1 MYEIIVKEHFSAA
14 HQLRDISGICE
25 NLHGHNWRVD
35 ISVSSEILNDIGI
48 VVDFKVVED
57 ASKKIIDC
65 LDHQILNELAIFQD
79 LNPSAENIARYI
91 CEELKRK
98 LDRDSFRVRKVTV
111 WETDTYGASYS
122 C

>member
-1 MYEIIVKEHFSAA
+1 MYEVIVREHFSAA

-35 ISVSSEILNDIGI
+35 IFVTAEKLNDIGI
-48 VVDFKVVED
+48 VVDFKIVED
-57 ASKKIIDC
+57 AAKEIIDR
-65 LDHQILNELAIFQD
+65 LDHQILNDLPVFHD

-91 CEELKRK
+91 YEELRRK
-98 LDRDSFRVRKVTV
+98 LPADSTQVHKVTV
-111 WETDTYGASYS
+111 WETDNCGASYS